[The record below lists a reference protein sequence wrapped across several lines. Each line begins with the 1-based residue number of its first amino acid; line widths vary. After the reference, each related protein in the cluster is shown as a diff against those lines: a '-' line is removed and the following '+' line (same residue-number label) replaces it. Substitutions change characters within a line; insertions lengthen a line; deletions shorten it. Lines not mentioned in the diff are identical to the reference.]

1 MSEDKKIGDNIG
13 FLETHNASEL
23 FVRILELGIPQYTTK
38 IINILTSILTDDV
51 ETQEYVLSILN
62 FDDLYAMINAVHA
75 DINRGQPKFIE
86 FDLDF
91 ILAFSRLIYTFSRNF
106 NDSLIDAA
114 VSAFRISADAF
125 IVYNVSSSQAFFLFA
140 MFILIEKKPDIFVE
154 LFNECVNIEVLCNC
168 VESSNSDTRCGA
180 LNLIRSCLN
189 HDCSIE
195 MFDFDKLKSRFEYG
209 GDPNYRAFEAA
220 CRCFCVYI
228 LKHPVDSEYLHEINT
243 IFDNIYQEG
252 DFQYQQ
258 ASLRSILYL
267 MSSIESLNYSQL
279 TECFTFFAWFERCE
293 SFDEKII
300 INLVLTLL
308 FNVFKRAST
317 EGYLDQCKAAFFA
330 VNGNDIVDEIEELS
344 DEKSLLDQIEDFR
357 SYYFAS

>member
-1 MSEDKKIGDNIG
+1 
-13 FLETHNASEL
+13 
-23 FVRILELGIPQYTTK
+23 
-38 IINILTSILTDDV
+38 
-51 ETQEYVLSILN
+51 
-62 FDDLYAMINAVHA
+62 
-75 DINRGQPKFIE
+75 
-86 FDLDF
+86 
-91 ILAFSRLIYTFSRNF
+91 
-106 NDSLIDAA
+106 
-114 VSAFRISADAF
+114 
-125 IVYNVSSSQAFFLFA
+125 
-140 MFILIEKKPDIFVE
+140 
-154 LFNECVNIEVLCNC
+154 
-168 VESSNSDTRCGA
+168 
-180 LNLIRSCLN
+180 
-189 HDCSIE
+189 